1 MNCSLLSFMGLQMLV
16 TMITVEHYGNHYEVV
31 SQAWHTRVEQ
41 DGSCD
46 HLPLLGTSPV
56 IGLAS
61 CPISRFQTKR
71 WGRRCCAP
79 STPRVAAESRQP
91 SCVRTCSLVITGGPV
106 GVLDLP
112 QNVVTSYLE
121 MLQQQ
126 AMVMELSGGQSL
138 TKYAAESSVRR
149 MQPDKSSTRR
159 YTEPMVRY

>member
-1 MNCSLLSFMGLQMLV
+1 M
-16 TMITVEHYGNHYEVV
+16 
-31 SQAWHTRVEQ
+31 
-41 DGSCD
+41 
-46 HLPLLGTSPV
+46 
-56 IGLAS
+56 
-61 CPISRFQTKR
+61 
-71 WGRRCCAP
+71 
-79 STPRVAAESRQP
+79 
-91 SCVRTCSLVITGGPV
+91 RTCSLVITGGPV